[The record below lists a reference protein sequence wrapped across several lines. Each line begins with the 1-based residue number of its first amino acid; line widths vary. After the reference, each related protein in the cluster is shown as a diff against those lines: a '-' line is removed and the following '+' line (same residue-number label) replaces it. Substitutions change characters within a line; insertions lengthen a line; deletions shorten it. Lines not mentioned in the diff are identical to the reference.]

1 MGQNDFFAQNP
12 AWEAYS
18 GHSGF
23 RVRSAPPPP
32 QEQCPLQDKFLTAA
46 AYGYDYI
53 VACFIKLIV
62 RYRVVSPVSRFTARF
77 ISIRKG
83 PPPVLRSFYEY
94 DALMSRYYV
103 AAKATYIRLILWQ
116 NGGFSALAP

>member
-1 MGQNDFFAQNP
+1 MIFLPRTLLGRPTAAIQD
-12 AWEAYS
+12 S
-18 GHSGF
+18 GSG
-23 RVRSAPPPP
+23 VPPP

-83 PPPVLRSFYEY
+83 PPPVLRSFYE
-94 DALMSRYYV
+94 
-103 AAKATYIRLILWQ
+103 
-116 NGGFSALAP
+116 